1 MNTDNE
7 LTDTNDM
14 TFQDNVVKYDVIVQ
28 YPRHHHRF
36 SLPDCTTLQL
46 LKSTG
51 EAELTRPEKAR
62 LLAKCLA
69 ERLVKSALYAE
80 SMDNITVFVVLLP
93 GFSMINWQM
102 LTPDILEALNKFV
115 DDDDI
120 Y

>member
-1 MNTDNE
+1 M
-7 LTDTNDM
+7 
-14 TFQDNVVKYDVIVQ
+14 
-28 YPRHHHRF
+28 
-36 SLPDCTTLQL
+36 
-46 LKSTG
+46 
-51 EAELTRPEKAR
+51 
-62 LLAKCLA
+62 
-69 ERLVKSALYAE
+69 KSALYAE

>member
-1 MNTDNE
+1 MTTDNE
-7 LTDTNDM
+7 LTDANDM
-14 TFQDNVVKYDVIVQ
+14 TFSDNDVKYDVTVQ
-28 YPRHHHRF
+28 YLRHHRF
-36 SLPDCTTLQL
+36 SLPDNTTLQL
-46 LKSTG
+46 LKATG

-62 LLAKCLA
+62 LLTKCLA

-102 LTPDILEALNKFV
+102 VTPDILEALNKFV